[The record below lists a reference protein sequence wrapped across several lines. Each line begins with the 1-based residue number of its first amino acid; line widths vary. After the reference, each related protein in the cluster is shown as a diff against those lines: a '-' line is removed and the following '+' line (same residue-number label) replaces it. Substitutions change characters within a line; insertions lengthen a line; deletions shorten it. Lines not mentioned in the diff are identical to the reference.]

1 MSTIILDDLCERLQ
15 LTEVLRLAGPRADSA
30 ATAQQP
36 YTAYLADLL
45 QAEVDA
51 RQQRYVS
58 SRVQMAHLPFRK
70 PLDTFDFAFQPSI
83 DERQIRELA
92 SLQWIDAAANVLFL
106 GPPGVGKSHLTVS
119 LALQAIQARQSV
131 YFVTIQDMIAD
142 LRRAWGRQSV
152 PRPIGGVYPSEIA
165 LRG

>member
-1 MSTIILDDLCERLQ
+1 MSAIILEDLCDRLQ

-30 ATAQQP
+30 ATTQQP

-70 PLDTFDFAFQPSI
+70 PLDTFDFGFQPSI
-83 DERQIRELA
+83 DERQIRGLPPCNG
-92 SLQWIDAAANVLFL
+92 ST
-106 GPPGVGKSHLTVS
+106 GPRMSCSWDRPGWGKV
-119 LALQAIQARQSV
+119 I
-131 YFVTIQDMIAD
+131 
-142 LRRAWGRQSV
+142 
-152 PRPIGGVYPSEIA
+152 
-165 LRG
+165 